1 MRTEPF
7 IYGVEE
13 VKAYN
18 GHLDPNQAVACEN
31 VPVIGMLEDNKALA
45 TEGEFLPEP
54 ETDEAENEEPAA
66 PEVNEEPVTP
76 EDPEPVVEEPV
87 VPEEPSDPVVEEP
100 TEPAT
105 NEEPTVEP

>member
-1 MRTEPF
+1 MFKSIGMRTEPF

-45 TEGEFLPEP
+45 TEGEFLPEH
-54 ETDEAENEEPAA
+54 EADGVENEEPAT
-66 PEVNEEPVTP
+66 PEVNEEPVMP
-76 EDPEPVVEEPV
+76 EDPEPVV
-87 VPEEPSDPVVEEP
+87 DEP
-100 TEPAT
+100 TEPTT
-105 NEEPTVEP
+105 NEDPTVEP

>member
-54 ETDEAENEEPAA
+54 KTDEAD
-66 PEVNEEPVTP
+66 NEEPVTP
-76 EDPEPVVEEPV
+76 EDPEPAVEEPV
-87 VPEEPSDPVVEEP
+87 VPEEPADPVVEEP
-100 TEPAT
+100 TEPTT
-105 NEEPTVEP
+105 NEGPTVEP

>member
-1 MRTEPF
+1 MRVEPF

-54 ETDEAENEEPAA
+54 ESNAIEGEEPI
-66 PEVNEEPVTP
+66 TP
-76 EDPEPVVEEPV
+76 ENPEPGVDEPV
-87 VPEEPSDPVVEEP
+87 VPEEPTTPEEPADPVVEEP
-100 TEPAT
+100 TEPTT